1 MSNQTKPHNE
11 IKSMSIKNNILRLLP
26 VFAQN
31 IVISLYG
38 YKLIK
43 QRYGQ
48 EYYRYRNELMQM
60 KGCSIEKLQ
69 EQQNVM
75 LNNFIHYAI
84 KKSKFYRYLYK
95 NINLDEPF
103 SISSLKALPIVTK
116 EMLRENLDDVYTLP
130 TDQGVSSFTGG
141 TTGKSLQVVFTD
153 DDFQHRM
160 AYLDAFKLK
169 LGIDPFLV
177 RKATFSG
184 REFTRGWATSLT
196 KTFWRNNWAYKQRL
210 YSTFDMTQDNLSY
223 YVKNLNSYQ
232 PQQINGFVS
241 AIYQLAKYISQH
253 EITLTFQPQAIFTT
267 SETLLPF
274 HRQLIEKTFSCPVY
288 NQYASAEGAPFITQC
303 NAGNLHYNLD
313 TGVIEVLNTAAGQEM
328 LVTSFTT
335 HGTPLIRYQIG
346 DLIQF
351 KKGVCSCGSS
361 HPLVESIDGRQVESL
376 TSSEYGNV
384 SLSHLADVIKGLPNC
399 IRSVQF
405 QQYTIDE
412 IQVLLNVD
420 KNLFDQHAEDKIAK
434 ALTHRFGKKTQFT
447 FKLVN
452 DIPKE
457 KSGKFSLIKNY
468 LAPSVGKS

>member
-1 MSNQTKPHNE
+1 
-11 IKSMSIKNNILRLLP
+11 MSIKNNILKLLP
-26 VFAQN
+26 IFAQN

-38 YKLIK
+38 YKLMK

-60 KGCSIEKLQ
+60 KDCSLEQLEQ
-69 EQQNVM
+69 QQNVM
-75 LNNFIHYAI
+75 LNSFIHFAI
-84 KKSKFYRYLYK
+84 KNSKFYRDLYK
-95 NINLDEPF
+95 EVNLGETC
-103 SISSLKALPIVTK
+103 SVSSLKALPIVTK

-130 TDQGVSSFTGG
+130 TAQGVSSFTGG
-141 TTGKSLQVVFTD
+141 TTGKSLQVVFTEE
-153 DDFQHRM
+153 DFQHRM
-160 AYLDAFKLK
+160 AHLDTFKLK

-196 KTFWRNNWAYKQRL
+196 KIFWRNNWAYKQRL
-210 YSTFDMTQDNLSY
+210 YSTFDMTENNLSY
-223 YVKNLNSYQ
+223 YVKNLNNYQ

-241 AIYQLAKYISQH
+241 AIYQLAKYIDQQQLK
-253 EITLTFQPQAIFTT
+253 LTFQPQAIFTT

-274 HRQLIEKTFSCPVY
+274 HRQLIEKTFSCKVY

-303 NAGNLHYNLD
+303 KAGNLHYNLD
-313 TGVIEVLNTAAGQEM
+313 TGVIEVLNTPAGQEM

-351 KKGVCSCGSS
+351 KNGVCSCGSN

-412 IQVLLNVD
+412 IQILLNVD
-420 KNLFDQHAEDKIAK
+420 KNLFDQQAENKIAQS
-434 ALTHRFGKKTQFT
+434 LTHRFGKKTKFT

-468 LAPSVGKS
+468 LPPSVG

>member
-1 MSNQTKPHNE
+1 
-11 IKSMSIKNNILRLLP
+11 MSIKNNILKLLP

-48 EYYRYRNELMQM
+48 EYYRYRNEFMQM
-60 KGCSIEKLQ
+60 KSASLEQLQ
-69 EQQNVM
+69 DQQNDM
-75 LNNFIHYAI
+75 LNNFIHFAI
-84 KKSKFYRYLYK
+84 KHSDFYRNLYK
-95 NINLDEPF
+95 DVNLDEPF
-103 SISSLKALPIVTK
+103 NLSSLTNLPIVTK

-130 TDQGVSSFTGG
+130 SEQGVLSFTGG
-141 TTGKSLQVVFTD
+141 TTGKSLQVIFTH
-153 DDFQHRM
+153 DDFQKRM

-169 LGIDPFLV
+169 LGIDPFLA

-184 REFTRGWATSLT
+184 REFTRGWATSLS
-196 KTFWRNNWAYKQRL
+196 KTFWRNNWPYKQRL
-210 YSTFDMTQDNLSY
+210 YSTFDMTQNNLGY
-223 YVKNLNSYQ
+223 YVKDLNSYQ

-241 AIYQLAKYISQH
+241 AIYQLAKYIDQQQL
-253 EITLTFQPQAIFTT
+253 TLTFQPQAIFTT

-274 HRQLIEKTFSCPVY
+274 HRKLIEKVFNCSVY

-313 TGVIEVLNTAAGQEM
+313 TGVIEVLNTKAGQEM

-351 KKGVCSCGSS
+351 KNGQCRCGSH

-376 TSSEYGNV
+376 TSSQYGNV

-399 IRSVQF
+399 VRSVQF
-405 QQYTIDE
+405 QQYKIDE

-420 KNLFDQHAEDKIAK
+420 KNLFDQQAEDKIAE
-434 ALTHRFGKKTQFT
+434 ALTHRFGKKTQFA

-468 LAPSVGKS
+468 LASVGKS